1 MRMLRT
7 SSKDTSLVVS
17 DPLSAGLSPSAFRK
31 YEMAMK
37 NASRKNVI
45 PGCASVVLKMG
56 EVVQA
61 RAFGFADLEARRA
74 FRLDTICRVF
84 CVTKTFVTVAFM
96 LLVEDGLVR
105 LEDPV
110 AKFLPSFADV
120 QVVASRSSE
129 ESPPSRLCK
138 PKRTMRMHH
147 LLTHTSG
154 LSYGSGFGEV
164 PSDATEKG
172 YAKLMGDVDRG
183 QVRSLAVFV
192 NRLAKVPLRFHP
204 GDSYAYGFS
213 TDVLGRVVE
222 IISRKTLEDF
232 LQERIFRPLGM
243 DDTGFS
249 VPDDKLHRLA
259 ACYGN
264 ASTWG
269 RLYGDVAGRTP
280 LVSRSGL
287 IRLDGDR
294 PEDSAWRQGQ
304 ECKVQSGGG
313 IMGHLQGGLVST
325 VADTIRFV
333 RMLVH
338 RGVSGDGRRILA
350 EETIAALESARQD
363 SGLANE
369 EKQCLLGALAGFS
382 GHEFGWGGAACT
394 YWSVDRK
401 ENNAIVWFTQH
412 IDMPEWEDQSVVSK
426 EEADIWTVLKN
437 GRRLRHG
444 PSVKGLGV
452 EVRRLAKETITKE
465 GIYGDIR
472 VKVPQ
477 KPKQVEQRVLHGL
490 RFEETEV
497 FSTVLQVQMQPRMT
511 GHQDKRLCME
521 QAQLSTE
528 SSKRS
533 LQQVVLP
540 SDVVGESWS
549 NAEARARFAESN
561 ELGGFLEGYLTC
573 LQLESFFSKGVLT
586 MPWPQ

>member
-1 MRMLRT
+1 MLCRRPGLMRMLRT

-96 LLVEDGLVR
+96 MLVEDGLVR

-120 QVVASRSSE
+120 QVVASRSSQ

-164 PSDATEKG
+164 PSDATEEG

-350 EETIAALESARQD
+350 EETIAALESARKD

-437 GRRLRHG
+437 GRRLR
-444 PSVKGLGV
+444 S
-452 EVRRLAKETITKE
+452 R
-465 GIYGDIR
+465 
-472 VKVPQ
+472 
-477 KPKQVEQRVLHGL
+477 
-490 RFEETEV
+490 
-497 FSTVLQVQMQPRMT
+497 
-511 GHQDKRLCME
+511 C
-521 QAQLSTE
+521 
-528 SSKRS
+528 
-533 LQQVVLP
+533 
-540 SDVVGESWS
+540 
-549 NAEARARFAESN
+549 
-561 ELGGFLEGYLTC
+561 
-573 LQLESFFSKGVLT
+573 LESPSKLSSGSSMACALRRQKCF
-586 MPWPQ
+586 PLCCRCRCSRG

>member
-1 MRMLRT
+1 MVLRRGCKHQGDTAKRRARQEMLCRRPGLMRMLRT
-7 SSKDTSLVVS
+7 SSKDRSLVVS

-96 LLVEDGLVR
+96 MLVEDGLVR
-105 LEDPV
+105 PEDPV

-164 PSDATEKG
+164 PGDATEEG

-232 LQERIFRPLGM
+232 LQQRIFRPLGM

-249 VPDDKLHRLA
+249 VPEDKLHRLA

-325 VADTIRFV
+325 VADTVRFV
-333 RMLVH
+333 RM
-338 RGVSGDGRRILA
+338 
-350 EETIAALESARQD
+350 IAFH
-363 SGLANE
+363 N
-369 EKQCLLGALAGFS
+369 
-382 GHEFGWGGAACT
+382 
-394 YWSVDRK
+394 
-401 ENNAIVWFTQH
+401 
-412 IDMPEWEDQSVVSK
+412 
-426 EEADIWTVLKN
+426 
-437 GRRLRHG
+437 
-444 PSVKGLGV
+444 
-452 EVRRLAKETITKE
+452 
-465 GIYGDIR
+465 
-472 VKVPQ
+472 
-477 KPKQVEQRVLHGL
+477 
-490 RFEETEV
+490 
-497 FSTVLQVQMQPRMT
+497 
-511 GHQDKRLCME
+511 
-521 QAQLSTE
+521 
-528 SSKRS
+528 
-533 LQQVVLP
+533 
-540 SDVVGESWS
+540 
-549 NAEARARFAESN
+549 ARAH
-561 ELGGFLEGYLTC
+561 
-573 LQLESFFSKGVLT
+573 
-586 MPWPQ
+586 